1 MSVGFKGDFYWFQI
15 GSGDFLHSFIST
27 VVYRLEGAKWGDRF
41 PVIMKNLYQGEI
53 KRKDVDKSIKEL
65 NIIKQELKEPT
76 PDRKG

>member
-1 MSVGFKGDFYWFQI
+1 
-15 GSGDFLHSFIST
+15 
-27 VVYRLEGAKWGDRF
+27 
-41 PVIMKNLYQGEI
+41 MKNLYQGEI

>member
-41 PVIMKNLYQGEI
+41 PVIIVVWQI
-53 KRKDVDKSIKEL
+53 K
-65 NIIKQELKEPT
+65 
-76 PDRKG
+76 